1 MKPFED
7 LGHAVRLTK
16 PIRVKRYEMKHL
28 PDPGQCVDCLIVV
41 NDRSDGQPRARLAL
55 SNGASWDML
64 GYLDDAPSHV
74 PSQSVAVRPTEIDL
88 TPLVRQAVEAALPG
102 MIPPAVKVI
111 ESRANVPDDTLQQL
125 QAADRVTSQAL
136 IEFSEHI
143 NSLLRDRAEMMARIE
158 YLETH
163 AIAKVGI
170 KGAA

>member
-7 LGHAVRLTK
+7 LGHAVRVMK
-16 PIRVKRYEMKHL
+16 PIRVKRYEMKNL

-64 GYLDDAPSHV
+64 GYVDDAPAHV

-111 ESRANVPDDTLQQL
+111 ESRQSVPDETVKQL
-125 QAADRVTSQAL
+125 EDANRVAANAL
-136 IEFSEHI
+136 IEVVEHV

-158 YLETH
+158 YLENH